1 MNHFLLFISANQVP
15 NLLIDFTTVNV
26 TVGVEAS
33 FLVTVNDTEDDPFTF
48 DNTLPEGSTFTVDS
62 ENDKLGTFTWT
73 PSDDSLVEGL
83 T

>member
-1 MNHFLLFISANQVP
+1 MP

-33 FLVTVNDTEDDPFTF
+33 FSVTVHDTEDDPFTF
-48 DNTLPEGSTFTVDS
+48 DNILPEGSTFTVDTN
-62 ENDKLGTFTWT
+62 NDKLGTFTWT
-73 PSDDSLVEGL
+73 PSDTLAVDGL